1 MGYDLT
7 PPLLDVQSKN
17 PIISLTNSAGAGHG
31 ISRSLLL
38 FFWHSKQTPTM
49 PWTWFLFFHAYLKSP
64 HKIYKQ
70 RPKDP
75 WLFAACLGDMGWKKA
90 SSPALFDL
98 IVRDLWPQRLGLW
111 QSRAGHERNKKDFT
125 YMLEPEF
132 WIFNKIKTH
141 SFLLETKLIH
151 RSYQRTRPFTYLLA
165 LFFVPNCSKK
175 YGCKNV
181 FFVDVLQV

>member
-75 WLFAACLGDMGWKKA
+75 WLFAACLGYMGWKKA

-125 YMLEPEF
+125 YMNRNFESLT
-132 WIFNKIKTH
+132 K
-141 SFLLETKLIH
+141 SKLIH
-151 RSYQRTRPFTYLLA
+151 FYKK
-165 LFFVPNCSKK
+165 PNSFIDHIKEPDPSRIC
-175 YGCKNV
+175 
-181 FFVDVLQV
+181 